1 MYICKLTH
9 LCVFIDIT
17 CLQMS
22 DQIPK
27 SQTPVPMG
35 QGLGLRAAP
44 DKTSAEVV
52 SGLFDLDK
60 HEPPP
65 LSAFVFCKRIMD
77 IFIPSWPCWQAIK
90 RFEGAFDHPATSKST
105 CARTCFLSSA
115 LCSTAKR
122 WWHVWDFEELFVV
135 GFPPQNPRERSNL
148 KEVITF
154 LHRRRMF

>member
-9 LCVFIDIT
+9 ICVFIDIT

-77 IFIPSWPCWQAIK
+77 IFIPS
-90 RFEGAFDHPATSKST
+90 
-105 CARTCFLSSA
+105 
-115 LCSTAKR
+115 
-122 WWHVWDFEELFVV
+122 
-135 GFPPQNPRERSNL
+135 
-148 KEVITF
+148 
-154 LHRRRMF
+154 